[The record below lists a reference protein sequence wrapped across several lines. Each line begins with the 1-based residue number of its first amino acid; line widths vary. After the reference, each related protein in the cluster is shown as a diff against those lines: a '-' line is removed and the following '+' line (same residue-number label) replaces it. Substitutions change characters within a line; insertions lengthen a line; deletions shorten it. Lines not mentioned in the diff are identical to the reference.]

1 MLPPPARH
9 RPDIQQ
15 LSSSPLSS
23 SHFRTLSPARHTHT
37 HTPHMALDMN
47 TQADWIMF
55 RICSILCV
63 CVLLLTSSGC
73 AQTQRRFSVQS
84 NALLESEVSR
94 FKHYK
99 LCELARVVRQ
109 PFPCGG
115 NITGDSGVIGSQGY
129 PGVYPPNTKCV
140 WRITVPQG
148 KVVVLNFRFLDLES
162 DNLCRYDHVD
172 VYSGHV
178 NGQRLGRFCG
188 TFRPGALVST
198 GNKMLIQMV
207 SDANTAG
214 SGFLAVFSAANPHE
228 RGDQYCGGWLVK
240 PSGTFKTPNWPEK
253 DYPAGVTCSWHIVAP
268 KNQIIEVKFEKFDV
282 ERDNY
287 CRYDYVAIFNGG
299 EINDAK
305 RIGKYCGDS
314 PPAPVFSEGNQLLIQ
329 FLSDL
334 SLTADGFIG
343 HYRFRNKKMPT
354 TTIAPT
360 TTTQPI
366 TTRLIPLKYSAALC
380 QQKCKRNGSPESHY
394 CSSNFAITGTII
406 TAVPRGGSMHTTVSI
421 INIYKEGSLAIQQA
435 GKTMSTKI
443 LILCKKCPSVKRGL
457 NYIFMGQTDDQGHG
471 LITPHHFVM
480 AFKTKNQRAFNVL
493 KNKRC

>member
-1 MLPPPARH
+1 
-9 RPDIQQ
+9 
-15 LSSSPLSS
+15 
-23 SHFRTLSPARHTHT
+23 
-37 HTPHMALDMN
+37 MALSEAIFTAVKLKSDRPLRN
-47 TQADWIMF
+47 RVCKDVRGDGVRKKTL
-55 RICSILCV
+55 RGTELKREHVLILNSECPFITV
-63 CVLLLTSSGC
+63 PSLL
-73 AQTQRRFSVQS
+73 
-84 NALLESEVSR
+84 
-94 FKHYK
+94 
-99 LCELARVVRQ
+99 RQ
-109 PFPCGG
+109 IFLCGG

-198 GNKMLIQMV
+198 GNKMLLQMV

-228 RGDQYCGGWLVK
+228 RGDQYCGGRLMK
-240 PSGTFKTPNWPEK
+240 PSGTFTTPNWPEK

-343 HYRFRNKKMPT
+343 HYKFRNKKIQT

-366 TTRLIPLKYSAALC
+366 TTILIPLKYSAALC
-380 QQKCKRNGSPESHY
+380 QQKCKRKGSPESQY

-406 TAVPRGGSMHTTVSI
+406 TAVPRGGSMHTTISI
-421 INIYKEGSLAIQQA
+421 INIYKEGNLAIQQA

-443 LILCKKCPSVKRGL
+443 VILCKKCPSVKRGL
-457 NYIFMGQTDDQGHG
+457 NYILMGQTDEEGRG
-471 LITPHHFVM
+471 LIAPDHFVM
-480 AFKTKNQRAFNVL
+480 SFKAKNQRAFNVL